1 MSCRQSSSA
10 AARQAARAIE
20 PYVDG
25 ELDASDQVHVECH
38 LDSCPTCSEH
48 VALGRAIKRDVR
60 ATTREHEAPASLRAR
75 LAISVEA
82 LEASRERVRRPSWQ
96 SAVPWAAAAAVAI
109 AVGGGVRAFGDR
121 EAGPQTRSD
130 VGADHAS
137 PIVAAAAQSLV
148 LDEFAGYHARPL
160 PPEELDPIRVNSV
173 FSPIVGVPV
182 RPVGFAAAL
191 MEEQPTTF
199 SGGRLMR
206 VHSEPAATLFYDV
219 GGNRVTVFVFD
230 PQRIHLH
237 SACCLAPRVIRS
249 HGGIEKMILVGRA
262 KGYPLAAFERDGIG
276 YAVSADMS
284 EHDVMQIASN
294 L

>member
-1 MSCRQSSSA
+1 LRQV
-10 AARQAARAIE
+10 IE

-25 ELDASDQVHVECH
+25 ELEASDQMHVECH
-38 LDSCPTCSEH
+38 LDSCATCTER
-48 VALGRAIKRDVR
+48 VAFGRAIKRSVQ
-60 ATTREHEAPASLRAR
+60 ATTREHTAPASLRAR
-75 LAISVEA
+75 IAASTEA
-82 LEASRERVRRPSWQ
+82 LESSRERVRRPSWQ
-96 SAVPWAAAAAVAI
+96 SALPWAAAAAVAVG
-109 AVGGGVRAFGDR
+109 VGGGVRAFGDHDS
-121 EAGPQTRSD
+121 APQSRTALRSD
-130 VGADHAS
+130 GVE
-137 PIVAAAAQSLV
+137 PIVAAAAQSIE

-191 MEEQPTTF
+191 IEQKPTTF
-199 SGGRLMR
+199 SGGRLLR

-219 GGNRVTVFVFD
+219 GGSRVTVFVFD
-230 PQRIHLH
+230 PQRIHLR
-237 SACCLAPRVIRS
+237 SACCLAPKVMRS
-249 HGGIEKMILVGRA
+249 HGGVEKLMLVGRA

>member
-1 MSCRQSSSA
+1 MTCRN
-10 AARQAARAIE
+10 AARAID

-25 ELDASDQVHVECH
+25 ELEPSDQVHVECH
-38 LDSCPTCSEH
+38 LDSCPTCSAR
-48 VALGRAIKRDVR
+48 VALGRAMKRAVR
-60 ATTREHEAPASLRAR
+60 STTRELEAPASLRAR
-75 LAISVEA
+75 IAASAEA
-82 LEASRERVRRPSWQ
+82 LETSRARVRRPSWQ
-96 SAVPWAAAAAVAI
+96 SAIPWAAAAAIAI
-109 AVGGGVRAFGDR
+109 GIGGGVRAFGTPS
-121 EAGPQTRSD
+121 ETPTQQTRGD
-130 VGADHAS
+130 LRGDQQ
-137 PIVAAAAQSLV
+137 PIAAAAAHSLM

-160 PPEELDPIRVNSV
+160 PPEEIDPVRINSV

-191 MEEQPTTF
+191 MEQKPTTF

-230 PQRIHLH
+230 PQRIHLR
-237 SACCLAPRVIRS
+237 SACCLAPKMIRS
-249 HGGIEKMILVGRA
+249 HGGIEKVMLVGRA
-262 KGYPLAAFERDGIG
+262 KGYPLAAFERDGVG